1 MSTIVLL
8 DTTVYLNILDVP
20 DLNQDRTDVLCEF
33 EKKIKS
39 ADIFLLPF
47 PVILETGNHI
57 ARLTDGQRR
66 RTYAEKM
73 IGNVKKALDGETPYR
88 PSSFPE
94 RDQFVT
100 WLDDFPD
107 WAMSNGSSLTDLSI
121 RNEWKNTCDKHPFS
135 RVQIWSLDAHLSS
148 YDRPPNSSP

>member
-1 MSTIVLL
+1 MSMIVLL
-8 DTTVYLNILDVP
+8 DTTIYLNVLNVPGRNQNRADVF
-20 DLNQDRTDVLCEF
+20 REF
-33 EKKIKS
+33 EQKIKNC
-39 ADIFLLPF
+39 DTFLLPF
-47 PVILETGNHI
+47 PVILEAGNHI
-57 ARLTDGQRR
+57 ARIADGQGRR
-66 RTYAEKM
+66 AYASKM
-73 IGNVKKALDGETPYR
+73 VADVKEALDGKTPYR

-94 RDQFVT
+94 RAQFVT